1 MPKANILK
9 FGWRWRSL
17 YKREQ
22 RSSSTGVKL
31 GGDSFRQGK
40 VREFLKNDKVW
51 GVDKRS
57 SVIATEISPFKL
69 AASKSL
75 VRASL
80 VAQR

>member
-1 MPKANILK
+1 M
-9 FGWRWRSL
+9 
-17 YKREQ
+17 
-22 RSSSTGVKL
+22 KL